1 MDIGMIGLGRMGGD
15 MSRRLMR
22 GGHRVVVYDSQP
34 EAVQA
39 LVAEGADGASS
50 IEDLAGQ
57 LPSPRVAWVMVP
69 SGEPTESTIDALAD
83 ALSPEDVIIDGGN
96 SNYKDSVRRAA
107 SLAERGLFFMDA
119 GTSGGVWGLE
129 EGYSIMVGGDPEVF
143 RRLEPVFQT
152 LAPGSDRGYGR
163 VGPAGSGHFVKM
175 VHNGIEYGLMQA
187 YAEGFELMM
196 AKEDFGLDVAQIAG
210 IWRHGSVVRSW
221 LLDLTAAALDDDP
234 GLETIQAYVEDS
246 GEGRWTVQESVDLN
260 VPTPVISLA
269 LQARFRSTTGA
280 ALWRQA
286 AGGHAQ
292 PVRRSRRQESGVV
305 PYLGSL
311 CGQRLLKKKNKA
323 RWKHRA
329 LFLLRL
335 KRFAQRRLICPS
347 SRALAFPQ
355 RPWGL
360 PACPRSWKPSPG
372 GAGSALAGGPRAGS
386 RLAEWAD
393 CGGGA
398 RRS

>member
-15 MSRRLMR
+15 MARRLMR
-22 GGHRVVVYDSQP
+22 DGHRVVVYDSQP

-39 LVAEGADGASS
+39 LVDEGADGASS
-50 IEDLAGQ
+50 IEELAGQ
-57 LPSPRVAWVMVP
+57 LPSLRVVWVMVP

-119 GTSGGVWGLE
+119 GTSGGIWGLE

-187 YAEGFELMM
+187 YAEGFELMR
-196 AKEDFGLDVAQIAG
+196 AKEEFGLDLAQIAG
-210 IWRHGSVVRSW
+210 IWRYGSVVRSW
-221 LLDLTAAALDDDP
+221 LLDLTAAALDEDP
-234 GLETIQAYVEDS
+234 ALETIQAYVEDS

-269 LQARFRSTTGA
+269 LQARFRSRQEQPFGA
-280 ALWRQA
+280 RLLA
-286 AGGHAQ
+286 AMRNQFGGHA
-292 PVRRSRRQESGVV
+292 VRR
-305 PYLGSL
+305 
-311 CGQRLLKKKNKA
+311 
-323 RWKHRA
+323 
-329 LFLLRL
+329 
-335 KRFAQRRLICPS
+335 
-347 SRALAFPQ
+347 
-355 RPWGL
+355 
-360 PACPRSWKPSPG
+360 
-372 GAGSALAGGPRAGS
+372 
-386 RLAEWAD
+386 AE
-393 CGGGA
+393 
-398 RRS
+398 

>member
-15 MSRRLMR
+15 MARRLMR

-96 SNYKDSVRRAA
+96 SNYKDSIRRAA

-119 GTSGGVWGLE
+119 GTSGGIWGLE

-221 LLDLTAAALDDDP
+221 LLDLTAAALEDDP

-269 LQARFRSTTGA
+269 LQARFRSRQEQPFGA
-280 ALWRQA
+280 RLLA
-286 AGGHAQ
+286 AMRNQFGGHA
-292 PVRRSRRQESGVV
+292 VRR
-305 PYLGSL
+305 
-311 CGQRLLKKKNKA
+311 
-323 RWKHRA
+323 
-329 LFLLRL
+329 
-335 KRFAQRRLICPS
+335 
-347 SRALAFPQ
+347 
-355 RPWGL
+355 
-360 PACPRSWKPSPG
+360 
-372 GAGSALAGGPRAGS
+372 
-386 RLAEWAD
+386 AE
-393 CGGGA
+393 
-398 RRS
+398 